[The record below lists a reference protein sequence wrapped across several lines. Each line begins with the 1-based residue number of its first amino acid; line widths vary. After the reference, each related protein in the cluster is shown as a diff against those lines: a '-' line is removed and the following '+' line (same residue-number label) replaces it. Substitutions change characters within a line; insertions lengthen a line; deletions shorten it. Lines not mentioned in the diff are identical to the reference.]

1 MAAILTDRFR
11 VVLAEN
17 FRTRI
22 AIGENDTLNAA
33 GVPPVEL
40 WLFFAKSEQWA
51 NNTPLAPVDNQESTF
66 DIYDQII
73 GLKKISSADIR
84 GVIRNNKWQ
93 SGTIYDIYRDDY
105 GKVKSTVG
113 AVINYVQGLSFENH
127 LYETNFYVVTSEYK
141 VYKCL
146 ANGSNGPSTI
156 EPSSTTNAPF
166 SLVDGYTWKYMYS
179 INANDFEKFKSDEY
193 VPVPESTSID
203 PNNVLPPSSN
213 FGGAV
218 YNVLIDAPGTGYLSN
233 QEFDIIGD
241 GQNGRVRIISTD
253 ATGGITSIKV
263 INPGSGYTYA
273 QINADG
279 GTSAVLNPIITPKEG
294 IGQYI
299 NLELGSYRLSL
310 HAKLEKDDFIFGN
323 DFSVVGILYNPIITA
338 SGITAI
344 GTKQMVLTAGLTNA
358 AETYNDAQ
366 IVGGTSG
373 ASGRIVHYEAD
384 NENMIYTIYY
394 TQENIQGYGINS
406 AGVRTE
412 FQPGEVVTISGTEQ
426 ATISSGNTA
435 VKQSELKRGSGE
447 IIYID
452 NRNTISRAEDQTE
465 DFKIIVE
472 F

>member
-22 AIGENDTLNAA
+22 AIGENPTLNAA

-40 WLFFAKSEQWA
+40 WLFFAKSEEWA
-51 NNTPLAPVDNQESTF
+51 TGVPTAPVDNQESAYE
-66 DIYDQII
+66 IYDQII
-73 GLKKISSADIR
+73 GLKRISSSDIR

-105 GKVKSTVG
+105 GKVRSTVG
-113 AVINYVQGLSFENH
+113 SVINYVQGLSFENH
-127 LYETNFYVVTSEYK
+127 LYETNYYVVTSEYK
-141 VYKCL
+141 VYKCIG
-146 ANGSNGPSTI
+146 NNSNNASTI
-156 EPSSTTNAPF
+156 EPSSTTSAPF
-166 SLVDGYTWKYMYS
+166 TLADGYVWKYMYS

-203 PNNVLPPSSN
+203 ANNVLPPASN
-213 FGGAV
+213 FGGAI

-233 QEFDIIGD
+233 QEFDIVGD
-241 GQNGRVRIISTD
+241 GENGRVRVISTD
-253 ATGGITSIKV
+253 AAGGITSIKV
-263 INPGSGYTYA
+263 VNPGSGYTYA

-294 IGQYI
+294 VGQYI
-299 NLELGSYRLSL
+299 NLELGSYRLAL

-323 DFSVVGILYNPIITA
+323 DFSVVGILYNPTITA
-338 SGITAI
+338 AGDIAI
-344 GTKQMVLTAGLTNA
+344 GTKQMVINAPLVNA
-358 AETYNDAQ
+358 AETYNDVQ
-366 IVGGTSG
+366 IISNNG

-384 NENMIYTIYY
+384 NVNLVYTIYY
-394 TQENIQGYGINS
+394 TQENIQGYGIDS
-406 AGVRTE
+406 SGVRTE
-412 FQPGEVVTISGTEQ
+412 FQPGDVVTIGGTEQ
-426 ATISSGNTA
+426 ATIASGNTS